1 MKKQVIIT
9 YCKPCGYIKR
19 ATLVANAL
27 LEKLN
32 IKAELVAGSGGV
44 FKVEVD
50 GKIVAQRT
58 REHIPDV
65 DEIVDLVSGE
75 I

>member
-1 MKKQVIIT
+1 
-9 YCKPCGYIKR
+9 
-19 ATLVANAL
+19 VANAL
-27 LEKLN
+27 LAKLN

-58 REHIPDV
+58 REHFPDV
-65 DEIVDLVSGE
+65 DEIVDLVSSE